1 MTDTDSTRRLR
12 SRLVTVTVIG
22 VLVGAVG
29 SVLAFTNLVPVSGDD
44 QDERAA
50 VVSRV
55 EAFAKVYNTYSVDDK
70 ADYQKRMKPLLTS
83 SYYEQFTK
91 VTDGI
96 FTALQDKKQT
106 SGDPKVLQ
114 VAVQSIDD
122 DSASALV
129 AVDATI
135 RAEGEAAVQRRFR
148 WKVIMAKDG
157 DTWRV
162 REFQTVAAGSATTGG
177 ATTGTPE
184 SGGAAEPS
192 QPSPSASESS
202 R

>member
-12 SRLVTVTVIG
+12 SRLVAVTV
-22 VLVGAVG
+22 VGAVVG
-29 SVLAFTNLVPVSGDD
+29 ALGLVLAFTNLVPVSGDD

-96 FTALQDKKQT
+96 FSALQDKKQT

-135 RAEGEAAVQRRFR
+135 RADGESAVERRFR
-148 WKVIMAKDG
+148 WKVLMAKDG

-162 REFQTVAAGSATTGG
+162 REFQTVAAGN

-192 QPSPSASESS
+192 QPTPSASESS

>member
-12 SRLVTVTVIG
+12 SRLVAITVVG
-22 VLVGAVG
+22 VVVGAVG
-29 SVLAFTNLVPVSGDD
+29 SILAFTDLVPVSGDD

-55 EAFAKVYNTYSVDDK
+55 EAFAKVYNTYSVADK

-106 SGDPKVLQ
+106 SDDPKVLQ
-114 VAVQSIDD
+114 VAVQSIDA

-135 RAEGEAAVQRRFR
+135 RAEGEAAVERRFR

-177 ATTGTPE
+177 STTESPGSGDAGERTQPTP
-184 SGGAAEPS
+184 ST
-192 QPSPSASESS
+192 SESA

>member
-12 SRLVTVTVIG
+12 SLLVAVTVVG
-22 VLVGAVG
+22 VVVGAIG
-29 SVLAFTNLVPVSGDD
+29 LVLAFTNLVPVSGDD

-50 VVSRV
+50 VVARV

-96 FTALQDKKQT
+96 FSALQDKKQT

-135 RAEGEAAVQRRFR
+135 RADGESAVQRRFR
-148 WKVIMAKDG
+148 WKVLMAKDG

-162 REFQTVAAGSATTGG
+162 REFQTVAAGSATTG
-177 ATTGTPE
+177 TPE
-184 SGGAAEPS
+184 SGGTAEPS
-192 QPSPSASESS
+192 QPTPSASESS